1 MTERLEMIN
10 VLRLIK
16 ALLAQL
22 VELLFCNQ
30 QVGSSSLSEGT
41 NLVGYCKY
49 YIECNFVI
57 AKTSLYIDVKEYTN
71 QPVYFGGACT
81 KSGEIPLHGIC
92 EEFDS
97 LRLHQ

>member
-30 QVGSSSLSEGT
+30 QVGSSNLSEGT
-41 NLVGYCKY
+41 KQWGHMYQ
-49 YIECNFVI
+49 E
-57 AKTSLYIDVKEYTN
+57 
-71 QPVYFGGACT
+71 
-81 KSGEIPLHGIC
+81 GEVPLQGIC

-97 LRLHQ
+97 LCLHQ